1 MKDQVIP
8 PAVLKVAEAL
18 VASGFD
24 PSCATEPPKDE
35 RTEPYLVSEVAKTL
49 RVHVS
54 TVYRDVETGRCGAFR
69 VGAGRGTIRI
79 PVEDF
84 ENYKILI
91 KGKAATR
98 QDEAVA

>member
-1 MKDQVIP
+1 MSDQAIP
-8 PAVLKVAEAL
+8 PAVLRLAEAL

-24 PSCATEPPKDE
+24 PRCVSEPAAAR
-35 RTEPYLVSEVAKTL
+35 RTDPYLVSEAAHEL

-79 PVEDF
+79 PVDDF
-84 ENYKILI
+84 ENYKAYI
-91 KGKAATR
+91 KAKAITR
-98 QDEAVA
+98 NDGAVA